1 MHNLEI
7 TYCVE
12 KEIHLLLKV
21 IKCKVKKLLLRVNGG
36 LYMDSIKLNVQ
47 LLRQR
52 VPNLTVAA
60 RSVGLRPATV
70 SNLCTGKIPIG
81 RAEVRTLVTLAQLAN
96 CTLDELII
104 QGKEEVI
111 IETGIKVIDLFSP
124 IVKGGTIGLV
134 ARPGM
139 GQLVVLA
146 ELIYRLKTK
155 NYTSVVLLADL
166 NSEGMSDVLPLAD
179 FYSTEFE
186 AVFQKMS
193 TLVKDGDILLAVDRK
208 KMLSEEFFKL
218 QERISLSLPS
228 QAITYA
234 IVDTSGE
241 AVDEDLPYGPLE
253 TLWKFDMDLAVRRL
267 YPAIDP
273 LSSISTVLEGLHL
286 EKDHLELQQKARK
299 VLRRYKELR
308 YVVHQ
313 WGEDK
318 LSENDK
324 TVFLRGERLE
334 FYFTQPFYTA
344 EEYTG
349 QTGEWVSV
357 KEVLEDVK
365 RILDGELDEIQLDQL
380 KYKGKLS

>member
-1 MHNLEI
+1 
-7 TYCVE
+7 
-12 KEIHLLLKV
+12 
-21 IKCKVKKLLLRVNGG
+21 
-36 LYMDSIKLNVQ
+36 MDQLKLNVP

-104 QGKEEVI
+104 QGKEESI

-146 ELIYRLKTK
+146 ELMYRLKTK
-155 NYTSVVLLADL
+155 DFTSVVLLADL
-166 NSEGMSDVLPLAD
+166 NSEGISDVLPLAD

-186 AVFQKMS
+186 EVFQKVS
-193 TLVKDGDILLAVDRK
+193 VLVDDGDILLAVDRK
-208 KMLSEEFFKL
+208 KMLTEEFFKL
-218 QERISLSLPS
+218 QERLGEAFPE

-241 AVDEDLPYGPLE
+241 AVDEDQPYGPLE

-273 LSSISTVLEGLHL
+273 LSSTSTILEGLHL
-286 EKDHLELQQKARK
+286 EKEHLEIQQQVRK

-308 YVVHQ
+308 FVVQQ
-313 WGEDK
+313 WGEEKVSEGDK
-318 LSENDK
+318 IIY
-324 TVFLRGERLE
+324 LRGERVEAYL
-334 FYFTQPFYTA
+334 TQPFYTA
-344 EEYTG
+344 EAYTKQG
-349 QTGEWVSV
+349 GEWVTL
-357 KEVLEDVK
+357 KEALSDVK
-365 RILDGELDEIQLDQL
+365 RILAGEFDEQMVEQL
-380 KYKGKLS
+380 KYKGQLS